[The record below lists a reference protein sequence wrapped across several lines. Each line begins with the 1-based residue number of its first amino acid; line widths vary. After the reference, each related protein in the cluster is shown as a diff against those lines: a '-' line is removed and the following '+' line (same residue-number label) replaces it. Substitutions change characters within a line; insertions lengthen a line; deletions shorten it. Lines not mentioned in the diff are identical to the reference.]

1 MISLL
6 SLIERIFFIAA
17 GVGGIAILIF
27 FHELGH
33 FLFCKLFKVHTPT
46 FSIGFGPVI
55 WSRMFGTTKFT
66 ISAIPLGG
74 YVEIAGMDGNDE
86 QSKDAAAGEAPFSQ
100 KPYYQKFCIMMGG
113 ILFNIIFAFKM
124 AFLVYLF
131 GAPGSNLLY
140 PETATTTIARVMPD
154 TLAAQEGLQ
163 EGDVITMFNDVA
175 LENHAEPLITFLKST
190 HEPVTLSYQRDGNTY
205 TTQPIIIEP
214 GKPFGVILKTEKLER
229 LGIAKSLTS
238 AWHTTARWI
247 RDTGYG
253 LIHILKKAD
262 LSSAGGP
269 VKIISM
275 ISQSAQDG
283 ILIYLLF
290 LAIISIN
297 LALFNLIPVPIL
309 DGGQLLL
316 ATIESLI
323 GRPLPTKVREYIFIG
338 TWLLFLGLI
347 LVLSFHDLSALL
359 QPYFQTIKQCMPF
372 ATMGDA

>member
-6 SLIERIFFIAA
+6 TLLSKLFFIAA
-17 GVGGIAILIF
+17 GIGGIALLIF

-33 FLFCKLFKVHTPT
+33 FLFCKLFRVHTPT

-55 WSRMFGTTKFT
+55 WSRLIGTTKFT

-74 YVEIAGMDGNDE
+74 YVEIAGMDGSTEGNTPMANE
-86 QSKDAAAGEAPFSQ
+86 EPFSK
-100 KPYYQKFCIMMGG
+100 KPYHQKFCIMMGG
-113 ILFNIIFAFKM
+113 ILFNIILAFKIAM
-124 AFLVYLF
+124 FVYLC
-131 GAPGSNLLY
+131 GAPGSVLLY
-140 PETATTTIARVMPD
+140 PETATTTVARVLPESI
-154 TLAAQEGLQ
+154 AAQTGFQ
-163 EGDVITMFNDVA
+163 EGDVITLFNGTP
-175 LENHAEPLITFLKST
+175 LIGRAEPLIRYLKTTSESVTITFE
-190 HEPVTLSYQRDGNTY
+190 HNGEAQ
-205 TTQPIIIEP
+205 TTNPIMVEQ
-214 GKPFGVILKTEKLER
+214 GKPFGVILKTEKLSPLSFTE
-229 LGIAKSLTS
+229 SVTY
-238 AWHTTARWI
+238 AWQTTLRWM

-253 LIHILKKAD
+253 LMHILKKGD

-283 ILIYLLF
+283 FLIYLLF

-323 GRPLPTKVREYIFIG
+323 GRPLPIKIREYIFIG
-338 TWLLFLGLI
+338 TWFVFLGLI
-347 LVLSFHDLSALL
+347 LVLSFHDISALIA
-359 QPYFQTIKQCMPF
+359 PYFDSIKQCLPVSLI
-372 ATMGDA
+372 GE